1 MAESDSEKTK
11 RTIHRL
17 MENIVPIRILLVD
30 DHWEVRERLRILLMK
45 VPDFQLV
52 GEAADSA
59 EALEAFKKSSI
70 DLVIMDLNIPEISGI
85 ETAKKIL
92 AYRPDTKLI
101 IVTMQSD
108 PHYVKES
115 FKAGVTGY
123 LLKDCAFEE
132 LSEAVHTV
140 ADGGTYVSPEIE
152 VGIP

>member
-11 RTIHRL
+11 HTNHRL
-17 MENIVPIRILLVD
+17 VENIVTIRILLID

-45 VPDFQLV
+45 EPDFQLV

-59 EALEAFKKSSI
+59 EALEVFKKSST

-85 ETAKKIL
+85 ETAKRIL
-92 AYRPDTKLI
+92 AYRPDTKVI

-115 FKAGVTGY
+115 FKIGVTGY

-132 LSEAVHTV
+132 MVEADQSCSCWRHL
-140 ADGGTYVSPEIE
+140 YQP
-152 VGIP
+152 